1 MNDILG
7 AIRAGYK
14 RRDILLSIQKKLNK
28 HYIVSSSFWIFV
40 YLAGSLLGYLILQLL
55 SDKPINI
62 AIPILVFLIT
72 IMVIPPVTKHPTY
85 ILDNKELDF
94 MKNYYDDN
102 LYDESGKEYI
112 KGIFRDTI
120 QHELD
125 IINKRVGSLREKYFY
140 GWLDCE
146 LYEYIQILDRITKI
160 ESKKK
165 LTNRLLNFL
174 NKQVPESCPLD
185 GTLISN
191 YPILA
196 GASISSHPVAI
207 FTIDDLTR
215 IKSDSY
221 LCERFKLALIN
232 NKMNVNESFKNDVIT
247 YLTRLDGDIEL
258 ATKGALEFR
267 KRINKEKHLDFV
279 NSL

>member
-1 MNDILG
+1 MNDTLG
-7 AIRAGYK
+7 AIRAEYK
-14 RRDILLSIQKKLNK
+14 RRDILLNIKKKLNK
-28 HYIVSSSFWIFV
+28 HYIVSTAFWIFV
-40 YLAGSLLGYLILQLL
+40 YLAGSLLGYLILRLL
-55 SDKPINI
+55 SDKPIDG

-72 IMVIPPVTKHPTY
+72 IMIIPSVTKHPTY
-85 ILDNKELDF
+85 ILDNKELNF
-94 MKNYYDDN
+94 IQNYYDSY
-102 LYDESGKEYI
+102 LYDENGKEYI

-125 IINKRVGSLREKYFY
+125 IINKRVGSLREKDFY

-165 LTNRLLNFL
+165 LTKKLLNFL

-185 GTLISN
+185 GTLISS

-196 GASISSHPVAI
+196 GASISSYPVLI
-207 FTIDDLTR
+207 FNMDDLTH
-215 IKSDSY
+215 IKSDPY

-232 NKMNVNESFKNDVIT
+232 NKMNVNENFKNDVIT
-247 YLTRLDGDIEL
+247 YLTKLDGDIEL
-258 ATKGALEFR
+258 ATVEALEFR